1 MRGTLHSLPVL
12 SDAKEKALPADGKDS
27 PYLPVWWYA
36 GSIFLSAFLLFQV
49 QPILAKLIVPWF
61 GGAAAVWVISL
72 AFYQV
77 TYLLGNV
84 YAYVLI
90 QREPQRSAL
99 GLGRAA
105 ILLAEG
111 LTVLLL
117 VLLFQVVRLQSRQ
130 AQVTVRN
137 FYGVLRVSIVPP
149 GRVRPSVTHLRNG
162 TVVHGEEFWIPLAT
176 MCPPPITDSSP
187 AWASRCCSRG
197 STAIRVG
204 VISGT

>member
-90 QREPQRSAL
+90 QRSTPTFST
-99 GLGRAA
+99 RAHA
-105 ILLAEG
+105 
-111 LTVLLL
+111 LLL
-117 VLLFQVVRLQSRQ
+117 WEPAAVPIVPSEFWTRSVRSRCGES
-130 AQVTVRN
+130 
-137 FYGVLRVSIVPP
+137 GVLAATV
-149 GRVRPSVTHLRNG
+149 GLR
-162 TVVHGEEFWIPLAT
+162 F
-176 MCPPPITDSSP
+176 
-187 AWASRCCSRG
+187 CCSG
-197 STAIRVG
+197 DESAGADVAL
-204 VISGT
+204 V